1 MSKILTEADLIAK
14 GHTHIIL
21 GTLRYDAFSNKNK
34 VTIRTRGIDGEFDG
48 NTREIATSD
57 LHQTFW
63 TRETKDLIDAAK
75 RQVRRPS
82 ATFVKARK
90 VNKPKATKVNADLE
104 VFVVMDEAEYE
115 ALQSA

>member
-1 MSKILTEADLIAK
+1 MSKILNEQDLIAK

-63 TRETKDLIDAAK
+63 TRETKALIDAAK
-75 RQVRRPS
+75 RQIGRRPTS
-82 ATFVKARK
+82 RAFSKVRKAS
-90 VNKPKATKVNADLE
+90 KPKVNADLE